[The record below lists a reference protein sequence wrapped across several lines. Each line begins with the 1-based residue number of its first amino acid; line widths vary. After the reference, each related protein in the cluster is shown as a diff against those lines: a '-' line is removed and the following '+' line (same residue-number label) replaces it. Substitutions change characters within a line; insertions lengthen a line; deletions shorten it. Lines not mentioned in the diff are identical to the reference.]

1 MSTNQIINPNK
12 NGLIYNIDELYEYF
26 VQQYEK
32 APFRMLAHELPNDFT
47 SKEDVDLWIETFTKV
62 SQYAL
67 KNRGH
72 HVEDDDDF

>member
-1 MSTNQIINPNK
+1 MT
-12 NGLIYNIDELYEYF
+12 DEIYEYF

-32 APFRMLAHELPNDFT
+32 APFRMLTHEIPNDFT